1 MAIVFRSRVFAVEV
15 GRVRFPNGSEHD
27 IAVVRH
33 PPSVVLLPVD
43 QDGRVILIRQYRP
56 SVDGELWELP
66 EDVRSAIAGDLE
78 RTFAFLFEQL
88 NVNGTADH
96 INRFVQAPL
105 QHHAALKPVLVAAAD
120 DPDAGE

>member
-1 MAIVFRSRVFAVEV
+1 MPDALHTPDIDDTDGFAPATGAGTE
-15 GRVRFPNGSEHD
+15 RPERL
-27 IAVVRH
+27 
-33 PPSVVLLPVD
+33 PPTGGP
-43 QDGRVILIRQYRP
+43 I
-56 SVDGELWELP
+56 E
-66 EDVRSAIAGDLE
+66 LE